1 MNLTFPCLKRS
12 QDRHYTETKLGR
24 FESVITDQDR
34 AEHTINQYQRG
45 KCAA

>member
-12 QDRHYTETKLGR
+12 QDRHYTETKLSQYGTGL
-24 FESVITDQDR
+24 TDQDR
-34 AEHTINQYQRG
+34 ADHKINQYQRG